1 MTGLH
6 SHYSITQGS
15 GAVAR
20 IMMNVPRT
28 TKFESVK
35 LKKNT
40 SDKTTQVIIQLHHVY
55 LCQHQQEFRLN
66 AMTFL
71 IHKVG

>member
-20 IMMNVPRT
+20 IMINVPRT
-28 TKFESVK
+28 TKFEYNEIEK
-35 LKKNT
+35 E
-40 SDKTTQVIIQLHHVY
+40 Y
-55 LCQHQQEFRLN
+55 F
-66 AMTFL
+66 
-71 IHKVG
+71 